1 VKQSACGGMKILLR
15 KNDNPLCGMII
26 RQGGIKVDF
35 HQGENLNYS
44 KKVSSEKMRLF
55 IVIITKFGYIVLYIS
70 LKYVRGY

>member
-1 VKQSACGGMKILLR
+1 MVILLR
-15 KNDNPLCGMII
+15 KNGYHASREWLFAFGKM
-26 RQGGIKVDF
+26 KVDF

-70 LKYVRGY
+70 LKCVRKY